1 MPGNQAVLLAVTG
14 EISGE
19 VRWQI
24 QAVLFLLLLLAVS
37 VCDIRTREIPDSLQL
52 GIAGLSLL
60 CFSPENLAGILG
72 AVPYLMTALFFD
84 NGIGG
89 GDVKLAAAT
98 GLVLGLPASFPPGPD
113 RFYPVCRSLFRNQ
126 TASGKRRKR
135 RLSGR
140 PLPFGRGYCCLFI
153 KKWRNYFMK
162 KRLIIAICTIL
173 PAAVV
178 AVLLYRRAHK
188 NYSVQ

>member
-89 GDVKLAAAT
+89 GDVKLAAAC
-98 GLVLGLPASFPPGPD
+98 GLVLGQPAALMG
-113 RFYPVCRSLFRNQ
+113 
-126 TASGKRRKR
+126 
-135 RLSGR
+135 
-140 PLPFGRGYCCLFI
+140 
-153 KKWRNYFMK
+153 
-162 KRLIIAICTIL
+162 TIL
-173 PAAVV
+173 GLLLQLLFHLGALCVLPLFKRQVWSAYPMAPFLAIGYAVAYYV
-178 AVLLYRRAHK
+178 
-188 NYSVQ
+188 

>member
-60 CFSPENLAGILG
+60 CHIL
-72 AVPYLMTALFFD
+72 
-84 NGIGG
+84 
-89 GDVKLAAAT
+89 
-98 GLVLGLPASFPPGPD
+98 
-113 RFYPVCRSLFRNQ
+113 
-126 TASGKRRKR
+126 
-135 RLSGR
+135 
-140 PLPFGRGYCCLFI
+140 
-153 KKWRNYFMK
+153 
-162 KRLIIAICTIL
+162 
-173 PAAVV
+173 
-178 AVLLYRRAHK
+178 
-188 NYSVQ
+188 

>member
-37 VCDIRTREIPDSLQL
+37 ICDIRTREIPDSLQL
-52 GIAGLSLL
+52 GIAALSLL

-84 NGIGG
+84 KGIGG
-89 GDVKLAAAT
+89 GDVKLAAVT
-98 GLVLGLPASFPPGPD
+98 GLVLGLSASLTASFLGLTG
-113 RFYPVCRSLFRNQ
+113 FILYAGVC
-126 TASGKRRKR
+126 SGIKR
-135 RLSGR
+135 LLG
-140 PLPFGRGYCCLFI
+140 
-153 KKWRNYFMK
+153 K
-162 KRLIIAICTIL
+162 KRKEGYPAGPFLSAGAIAAYIIKNGGTIL
-173 PAAVV
+173 
-178 AVLLYRRAHK
+178 
-188 NYSVQ
+188 

>member
-14 EISGE
+14 ESSGE

-98 GLVLGLPASFPPGPD
+98 GLVLGLPASLAASLLGLTGFILYAGVCSGIK
-113 RFYPVCRSLFRNQ
+113 RLLGKEGKEGYPVGPF
-126 TASGKRRKR
+126 
-135 RLSGR
+135 LSAGA
-140 PLPFGRGYCCLFI
+140 
-153 KKWRNYFMK
+153 
-162 KRLIIAICTIL
+162 IAAYLLKNGGTIL
-173 PAAVV
+173 
-178 AVLLYRRAHK
+178 
-188 NYSVQ
+188 

>member
-98 GLVLGLPASFPPGPD
+98 GLVLGFILYAGVCSGIK
-113 RFYPVCRSLFRNQ
+113 RLLGKEGKEGYPVGPF
-126 TASGKRRKR
+126 
-135 RLSGR
+135 LSAGA
-140 PLPFGRGYCCLFI
+140 
-153 KKWRNYFMK
+153 
-162 KRLIIAICTIL
+162 IAAYLLKNGGTIL
-173 PAAVV
+173 
-178 AVLLYRRAHK
+178 
-188 NYSVQ
+188 